1 MTGET
6 SDGARRVRVVPR
18 PGPGERPPAGPAPVD
33 ADTEVLPRV
42 GPGPRRPGPPPAPS
56 APSPGHPDQGSPG
69 PSRPETGRPEHQGR
83 PAPRGRTGQAAA
95 AAVAAATG
103 SPVAEGPHADPEP
116 ASTRRA
122 AGEDDDE
129 AAAGPERRYGMGTP
143 ALVLGLLAAGT
154 CWTGWAGVVLGLF
167 GAAAGYLGAR
177 RAWKGLATDGAR
189 SLGGLALGAIGLVVG
204 VVVVWPTLFGTGNF
218 GDGLTLDQCLQQAN
232 GAFQMHMCKSQHI
245 TEFNQRFP
253 NAST

>member
-1 MTGET
+1 MTGEP
-6 SDGARRVRVVPR
+6 SEGARRARVVPR
-18 PGPGERPPAGPAPVD
+18 PGPGRPPGGPGGPARPQPGPGPVD
-33 ADTEVLPRV
+33 AETEVLPRV
-42 GPGPRRPGPPPAPS
+42 DPPGAPA
-56 APSPGHPDQGSPG
+56 
-69 PSRPETGRPEHQGR
+69 GRPA
-83 PAPRGRTGQAAA
+83 PAPRGRAGHAAA

-103 SPVAEGPHADPEP
+103 SPTGPDAPVRTAPDAGRADAPEDP
-116 ASTRRA
+116 
-122 AGEDDDE
+122 DDE
-129 AAAGPERRYGMGTP
+129 AGSGSERRYGMGTP

-167 GAAAGYLGAR
+167 GVAAGYLGAR

-189 SLGGLALGAIGLVVG
+189 SLGGLVLGAIGLVIG
-204 VVVVWPTLFGTGNF
+204 AVVVWPTLFGTGNF
-218 GDGLTLDQCLQQAN
+218 GDGLTLDQCLQQAK

>member
-6 SDGARRVRVVPR
+6 NEGARRVRVVPR
-18 PGPGERPPAGPAPVD
+18 QGPGGPTPGPPRPGAPRPLD
-33 ADTEVLPRV
+33 AETDVLPRV
-42 GPGPRRPGPPPAPS
+42 APEAPPGPGRAGPPPVA
-56 APSPGHPDQGSPG
+56 
-69 PSRPETGRPEHQGR
+69 
-83 PAPRGRTGQAAA
+83 PAPRGRPGTG
-95 AAVAAATG
+95 
-103 SPVAEGPHADPEP
+103 PVGD
-116 ASTRRA
+116 RA
-122 AGEDDDE
+122 ADVPARTPAPADDDE
-129 AAAGPERRYGMGTP
+129 AAAAADAERRGRTKSDDDAGTAEGTERRNGMGTP

-177 RAWKGLATDGAR
+177 RAWNGLATDGAS

-204 VVVVWPTLFGTGNF
+204 VIVVWPTLFGTGNF

-232 GAFQMHMCKSQHI
+232 GAFEMHMCKSQHI

-253 NAST
+253 DAAT

>member
-6 SDGARRVRVVPR
+6 NEPDRRVRVVPR
-18 PGPGERPPAGPAPVD
+18 AGRSAPSGPAPVD
-33 ADTEVLPRV
+33 ADTDVLPRV
-42 GPGPRRPGPPPAPS
+42 GPAAPGRAPAGAGPVRPSGTAP
-56 APSPGHPDQGSPG
+56 H
-69 PSRPETGRPEHQGR
+69 
-83 PAPRGRTGQAAA
+83 GRTGHAAA

-103 SPVAEGPHADPEP
+103 APVGEP
-116 ASTRRA
+116 PRGTTAPDRDRTDVPD
-122 AGEDDDE
+122 EDDE
-129 AAAGPERRYGMGTP
+129 AAEGPEHRYGMGTP

-189 SLGGLALGAIGLVVG
+189 SLGGLVLGAIGLVVG
-204 VVVVWPTLFGTGNF
+204 VVVVWPTLFGSGNF